1 MHRCSNDNNPNCDHC
16 GLTEDTLFVLTPI
29 YKMFKNTENM
39 GTLSNHTYKTDRKNL
54 YPTTIRSKYSIT
66 THINKQNKGT
76 STNHCTNTLQKNKLQ
91 SILDQFR
98 EQFCINEVV
107 ANIENNS
114 LRILL
119 TQITNYRQV
128 DRQPGVQPC

>member
-1 MHRCSNDNNPNCDHC
+1 MNDYMHRCSNDNNPNCGHC

-29 YKMFKNTENM
+29 HKMFKNTENI

-54 YPTTIRSKYSIT
+54 YSTTIRSKSSIT

-91 SILDQFR
+91 SKH
-98 EQFCINEVV
+98 
-107 ANIENNS
+107 
-114 LRILL
+114 
-119 TQITNYRQV
+119 TRQV
-128 DRQPGVQPC
+128 QGTILHKRSRSQHRK